1 MPHHVVLLGRDPSLA
16 IALQALLEHA
26 GDVSALEVVDDWR
39 ASSAE
44 EVDAVIVD
52 LPTRRRL
59 PTVERIRDGYR
70 GRLVLLLDPTDDPAA
85 VPSAHGCMI
94 LRRPFEIG
102 TLFSLVAGSPGAPP
116 RPRRQAALGST
127 RAAGAGEPP
136 RQAPTEHPGSPAEPT
151 RAWRGRRGP
160 RPPGRGGTSRRR
172 RG

>member
-70 GRLVLLLDPTDDPAA
+70 GRLVLLLDPADDPA
-85 VPSAHGCMI
+85 
-94 LRRPFEIG
+94 
-102 TLFSLVAGSPGAPP
+102 PGAPRVP
-116 RPRRQAALGST
+116 GRADLGMARPPLL
-127 RAAGAGEPP
+127 
-136 RQAPTEHPGSPAEPT
+136 PGSPT
-151 RAWRGRRGP
+151 RSTPLAGPARRGGAGGP
-160 RPPGRGGTSRRR
+160 ARRAAAERGGGRAGPAR
-172 RG
+172 RGTSPAPPA

>member
-52 LPTRRRL
+52 WPTRRRL

-127 RAAGAGEPP
+127 RAAGGSGPP
-136 RQAPTEHPGSPAEPT
+136 RD
-151 RAWRGRRGP
+151 RARRRSRGGGGP